1 MKDSEPHVEHSE
13 GLSSGVFVGSFVH
26 LLDPK
31 RRLTIPSEWRD
42 ISGTPGTLY
51 VLPGIDQT
59 CLCVFPAQELVQR
72 LKTIRSHSIADQKAR
87 QFARVLGSQSQ
98 LLPWDSQGRIRIK
111 DELLES
117 AKLVNQ
123 VVLVGAF
130 ERFELWDPVLWKASG
145 SMDRAN
151 LIDAARYVGI

>member
-1 MKDSEPHVEHSE
+1 MKDSEPRAGSVE
-13 GLSSGVFVGSFVH
+13 GLSSGVFVGSFLH
-26 LLDPK
+26 SLDPK

-42 ISGTPGTLY
+42 IAGPGTLY
-51 VLPGIDQT
+51 VLPGIDQA
-59 CLCVFPAQELVQR
+59 CLCVFPGQELVQR
-72 LKTIRSHSIADQKAR
+72 LHRIRNHSIADPKAR

-111 DELLES
+111 DELLAS
-117 AKLVNQ
+117 ARLVNQ

-130 ERFELWDPVLWKASG
+130 ERFELWDPELWKATG

-151 LIDAARYVGI
+151 LSDAARYVGI